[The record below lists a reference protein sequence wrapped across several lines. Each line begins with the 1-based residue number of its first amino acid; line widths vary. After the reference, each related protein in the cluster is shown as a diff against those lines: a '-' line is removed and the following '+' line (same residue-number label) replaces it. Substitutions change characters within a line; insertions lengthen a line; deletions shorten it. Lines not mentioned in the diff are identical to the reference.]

1 MHEGIIEVDADRTL
15 LEDMHTPTH
24 SPMNAT
30 VAHDNVCGAE
40 TGAELRG
47 HSEQSH
53 SRGPAGGVLTGSGA
67 AATDKA
73 LHQTVQLLEGVQGT
87 HHLGRDARRGIS
99 AGSRGWGE
107 NNARV
112 FMSKGVH
119 KKSRSADW
127 KVGAHNVALTDR
139 TPTAKNTVRFLVVT
153 SGNIMS
159 FTSFSRVFSTSADS
173 REHPNCYQQ

>member
-1 MHEGIIEVDADRTL
+1 MHEGIIEVEADHTL

-24 SPMNAT
+24 SPVNAT

-53 SRGPAGGVLTGSGA
+53 SRSPAGGVLTGSGA
-67 AATDKA
+67 AATDKT

-107 NNARV
+107 NNARA
-112 FMSKGVH
+112 FMSEGVH
-119 KKSRSADW
+119 KKSGRS
-127 KVGAHNVALTDR
+127 VLTMWPHR
-139 TPTAKNTVRFLVVT
+139 
-153 SGNIMS
+153 
-159 FTSFSRVFSTSADS
+159 
-173 REHPNCYQQ
+173 